1 MSRKDNTKKKKT
13 AGDYILT
20 LVLIAAICVFCYAA
34 FNLYHIYTEYKK
46 GTDEY
51 NSISEMA
58 VTERDPD
65 EVEEMKQPDEQPTAP
80 ISIDF
85 SSLKSINDDVIGWI
99 YMEAL
104 PQISYPVVQGK
115 DNSTYLHQTYEKNY
129 NFAGTIFI
137 DYENKRDFSD
147 CNTLV
152 YGHNMKN
159 GSMFGMLK
167 KYRADETLYNTSKYF
182 WILTPD
188 KDYRYEIIAAYTTS
202 VNSDTYT
209 LFKGPGKEFLEYEK
223 KMLKNS
229 EIKTDATEEQ
239 ADKKDKIV
247 TLSTCTGNQA
257 TRFVVQGK
265 RVNVVDPQYVCWCTG
280 DSPVQD
286 EISSGTD
293 GMDGRKKDMGN
304 EIEKLQKIIDES
316 DNIVFFG
323 GAGVSTESG
332 IPDFRSQDGL
342 YNQKYDY
349 PPETILSHTFFMR
362 RPEEFFK
369 FYQDKMLCD
378 TAKPNAAHLKL
389 AELEKNGKL
398 KAVISQNID
407 NLHQMAGSRYVLEHH
422 GSVYLNFCMK

>member
-1 MSRKDNTKKKKT
+1 MSRKDKTKKKKT

-20 LVLIAAICVFCYAA
+20 FVLIAAICVFCYAA
-34 FNLYHIYTEYKK
+34 FNLYNIYTEYKK

-58 VTERDPD
+58 VTEKDPD
-65 EVEEMKQPDEQPTAP
+65 QSEELEQPDEQQVTAP

-85 SSLKSINDDVIGWI
+85 NTLKSINDDVIGWI

-115 DNSTYLHQTYEKNY
+115 DNSFYLHQTYEKNY

-137 DYENKRDFSD
+137 DSENERDFRG
-147 CNTLV
+147 CNKLV

-182 WILTPD
+182 WILTPE

-223 KMLKNS
+223 KMLQNS
-229 EIKTDATEEQ
+229 EIKTEAGQEE
-239 ADKKDKIV
+239 ANVKDKIV

-265 RVNVVDPQYVCWCTG
+265 RVNAVDPQ
-280 DSPVQD
+280 
-286 EISSGTD
+286 
-293 GMDGRKKDMGN
+293 
-304 EIEKLQKIIDES
+304 
-316 DNIVFFG
+316 
-323 GAGVSTESG
+323 
-332 IPDFRSQDGL
+332 
-342 YNQKYDY
+342 
-349 PPETILSHTFFMR
+349 
-362 RPEEFFK
+362 
-369 FYQDKMLCD
+369 
-378 TAKPNAAHLKL
+378 
-389 AELEKNGKL
+389 
-398 KAVISQNID
+398 
-407 NLHQMAGSRYVLEHH
+407 
-422 GSVYLNFCMK
+422 